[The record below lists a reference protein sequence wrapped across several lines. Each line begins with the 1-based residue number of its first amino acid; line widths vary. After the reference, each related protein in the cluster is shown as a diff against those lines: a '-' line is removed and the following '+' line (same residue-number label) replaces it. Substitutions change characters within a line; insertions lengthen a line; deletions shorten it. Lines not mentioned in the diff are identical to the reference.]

1 MRGSPAYPITYD
13 YMKINKYIISLLIVA
28 SALFVIAPNANS
40 TRVTASLDSTV
51 MLMGKLNNL
60 KLKVELGE
68 GDKGKLPML
77 ERMQQNG
84 IIGLC
89 GDSVELRAPSSIDTT
104 KQNGKIVI
112 LYNLPLQSF
121 DSGYYKLPEIPFVV
135 GRDTAY
141 SNSVAL
147 KVVPVLAE
155 ATDPINDY
163 ANVAD
168 PEGTTIFDFL
178 PDWVIDY
185 WWIWV
190 IFLILLGIGI
200 SLLLIYKKNGYIL
213 PRKPE
218 PTPYE
223 KAIAALNILKEEKLW
238 QQGEEKEFYTRLTD
252 ILRTYLDGR
261 FGLNA
266 MEMTSRQILTRLKR
280 IDETKSHISFFKQ
293 ILSMA
298 DFVKF
303 AKVRPLPE
311 DNVRLMNGAI
321 DFVEATKPVETVTD
335 NGGSSDSDKNS
346 AKSDSEPKKSVS
358 PADASNKN
366 KKGGEK

>member
-1 MRGSPAYPITYD
+1 
-13 YMKINKYIISLLIVA
+13 MKIDKYLISLIIVLSTLIGTVSYSDA
-28 SALFVIAPNANS
+28 A
-40 TRVTASLDSTV
+40 RVTMSLDSTV

-60 KLKVELGE
+60 KVKVELKQGE
-68 GDKGKLPML
+68 KGKFPML
-77 ERMQQNG
+77 DNMQQQ
-84 IIGLC
+84 GLVGVC
-89 GDSVELRAPSSIDTT
+89 GDSVELRYPSLIDTT
-104 KQNGKIVI
+104 RQNGKIEI
-112 LYNLPLQSF
+112 TYNLPLQSF
-121 DSGYYKLPEIPFVV
+121 DSGYYQLPEIPFVV
-135 GRDTAY
+135 GSDTAY

-163 ANVAD
+163 ANIAD
-168 PEGTTIFDFL
+168 PEGSTFFDFL

-185 WWIWV
+185 WWIIV
-190 IFLILLGIGI
+190 ISLILLGIG
-200 SLLLIYKKNGYIL
+200 LTLLILYKKNGYIL
-213 PRKPE
+213 PKKPE

-223 KAIAALNILKEEKLW
+223 KAILALNNLKEEKLW

-252 ILRTYLDGR
+252 ILRAYLDGR

-266 MEMTSRQILTRLKR
+266 MEMTSRQILNRLKR
-280 IDETKSHISFFKQ
+280 IEDTKSHINFFKQ

-321 DFVEATKPVETVTD
+321 DFVESTKPVD
-335 NGGSSDSDKNS
+335 NSEDKDGESESEKKFFTRKDLRTIMSDVLSDTN
-346 AKSDSEPKKSVS
+346 
-358 PADASNKN
+358 NKE
-366 KKGGEK
+366 GGEK